1 MLINFFKV
9 FLISIFLT
17 VATHASSMII
27 NLNLG
32 NSFPPSNFDSAPTI
46 MSNISFL
53 SSDGPLLE
61 GSIGYLSGKADSGSA
76 NDIKAVPVL
85 AAIKYRLPLKS
96 KIHPYFGVKAGISF
110 LNSAYDNTA
119 ITYGLSSGL
128 LFHLSHDTK
137 LFFDITKLYID
148 TGDSSELF
156 EPLTVNV
163 GIGIAFGDSHKRK
176 RVFNKRNKRNRKP
189 ARRPAPKGPRG
200 SRAY

>member
-1 MLINFFKV
+1 MFLKLVKF
-9 FLISIFLT
+9 FLIAICLT
-17 VATHASSMII
+17 VTAQASSMII

-32 NSFPPSNFDSAPTI
+32 NSLPPSNFDSAPTV

-53 SSDGPLLE
+53 SSDGPILE

-96 KIHPYFGVKAGISF
+96 KIHPYFGVKAGVSF
-110 LNSAYDNTA
+110 LNSAYNNTA

-128 LFHLSHDTK
+128 LFHFSHDTK

-148 TGDSSELF
+148 TDDSSELF
-156 EPLTVNV
+156 EPLTVNA

-176 RVFNKRNKRNRKP
+176 RVFKKRKKRNRRP
-189 ARRPAPKGPRG
+189 ARRPSPKGPRD
-200 SRAY
+200 SRVY

>member
-1 MLINFFKV
+1 MISKLCRLALV
-9 FLISIFLT
+9 LISLSVT
-17 VATHASSMII
+17 TYASSTIV
-27 NLNLG
+27 NLNIG
-32 NSFPPSNFDSAPTI
+32 NSFPPNNFDSAPTI

-53 SSDGPLLE
+53 SSDGPIIE
-61 GSIGYLSGKADSGSA
+61 GSVGYLSGKADSGSA
-76 NDIKAVPVL
+76 YDIKVVPVL

-110 LNSAYDNTA
+110 LNSAYEDTA
-119 ITYGLSSGL
+119 LTYALSSGL

-156 EPLTVNV
+156 EPLTINA

-176 RVFNKRNKRNRKP
+176 RVFKKRRKNRRP
-189 ARRPAPKGPRG
+189 ARRPAPKGPRET
-200 SRAY
+200 RAY